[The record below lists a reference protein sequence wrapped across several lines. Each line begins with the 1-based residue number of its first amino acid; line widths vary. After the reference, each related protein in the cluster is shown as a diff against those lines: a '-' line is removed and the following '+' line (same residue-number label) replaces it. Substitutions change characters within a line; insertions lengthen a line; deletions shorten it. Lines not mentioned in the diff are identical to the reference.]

1 MGRLI
6 QEINMHLKVIINI
19 NHSSVKSIK
28 IDGNKETIEVKENK
42 IKDNKPLK
50 ERKDNQVNPFDLI

>member
-1 MGRLI
+1 
-6 QEINMHLKVIINI
+6 MHLKVIINI